1 MNKKS
6 LPIRLLEYIYYY
18 NVFIPDED
26 DYDDDDDDDDND
38 KVRDPALTL
47 KQQLYTTRLY
57 IPLFI

>member
-6 LPIRLLEYIYYY
+6 LPIRLLEYIYHY

-26 DYDDDDDDDDND
+26 DYDDDDLDD

-57 IPLFI
+57 IPLFV

>member
-6 LPIRLLEYIYYY
+6 LPIRLLEYIYHY
-18 NVFIPDED
+18 NVFIPA
-26 DYDDDDDDDDND
+26 DDDDDND
-38 KVRDPALTL
+38 KVRDHALTL